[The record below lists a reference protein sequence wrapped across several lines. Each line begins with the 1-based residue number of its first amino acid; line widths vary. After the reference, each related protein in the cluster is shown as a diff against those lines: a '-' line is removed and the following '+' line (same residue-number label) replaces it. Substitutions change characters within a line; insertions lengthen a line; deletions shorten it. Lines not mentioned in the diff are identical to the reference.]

1 MSDSVPASSRAPD
14 SAGGAPTLPVTQPSR
29 SPFVATAI
37 AVVALLAVVIALAI
51 FVNPLVAFFVFAI
64 GLVLL
69 IVHIAMRPEGQLR
82 DAATD
87 TIPSSAR
94 VGRRRV
100 LVVADAP
107 LAGEEAAQRI
117 RETAGEDPQLD
128 VVAPV
133 LVSQAHF
140 ATSDRDAEMNEA
152 QRRLDA
158 SLAWARAHGFT
169 ATGTIG
175 SDDPETAMADA
186 LRRSGAEAILIV
198 HDGEDDPSRLEQ
210 RAFRRADEEL
220 AIPVVRVRV

>member
-1 MSDSVPASSRAPD
+1 MSVPA
-14 SAGGAPTLPVTQPSR
+14 TNPSR
-29 SPFVATAI
+29 SPFVATAVG
-37 AVVALLAVVIALAI
+37 VVALLLVVIALGI
-51 FVNPLVAFFVFAI
+51 FVNPLAAGLVLAI

-87 TIPSSAR
+87 TVPASER

-107 LAGEEAAQRI
+107 LSGEEPAEQI
-117 RETAGEDPQLD
+117 RRTSGEDPQLD

-140 ATSDRDAEMNEA
+140 AMSDRDAEMAEA
-152 QRRLDA
+152 RQRLDTT
-158 SLAWARAHGFT
+158 LAWAREHGFT

-186 LRRSGAEAILIV
+186 LRRSGAEAVLFV
-198 HDGEDDPSRLEQ
+198 SRGEDERTRLEE
-210 RAFRRADEEL
+210 RALRRADAEL
-220 AIPVVRVRV
+220 AIPVVHVTV

>member
-1 MSDSVPASSRAPD
+1 MSGFARMWPLGRGHSPNMSVPATR
-14 SAGGAPTLPVTQPSR
+14 PSR

-37 AVVALLAVVIALAI
+37 GVVVLLLAVIALGV
-51 FVNPLVAFFVFAI
+51 FVNPLAAGLLLAI

-87 TIPSSAR
+87 TVPASER

-107 LAGEEAAQRI
+107 LSGEEAAVRI
-117 RETAGEDPQLD
+117 RETGGEDPQLD

-140 ATSDRDAEMNEA
+140 AMSDRDAEMAEA
-152 QRRLDA
+152 QDRLDVT
-158 SLAWARAHGFT
+158 LARAREHGFT

-186 LRRSGAEAILIV
+186 LRRSGAEAVLFV
-198 HDGEDDPSRLEQ
+198 SRGEDERTRLED
-210 RAFRRADEEL
+210 RALRRADAEL
-220 AIPVVRVRV
+220 AIPVVHVEV

>member
-1 MSDSVPASSRAPD
+1 MWAAGRGHSVNMSVP
-14 SAGGAPTLPVTQPSR
+14 VTKASR

-37 AVVALLAVVIALAI
+37 GVAVLLLAVIALSI
-51 FVNPLVAFFVFAI
+51 FVSPLAGGLLFAI

-82 DAATD
+82 DAARETVPAS
-87 TIPSSAR
+87 TR

-107 LAGEEAAQRI
+107 LSGEEPAARI

-140 ATSDRDAEMNEA
+140 ATSDRDTEMAEA
-152 QRRLDA
+152 HRRLDA
-158 SLAWARAHGFT
+158 TLTWAHDHGFS

-186 LRRSGAEAILIV
+186 LRRSGAEAVLFV
-198 HDGEDDPSRLEQ
+198 SRGEDERTRLEE
-210 RAFRRADEEL
+210 RALRRADAEL
-220 AIPVVRVRV
+220 AIPVVHVTV

>member
-1 MSDSVPASSRAPD
+1 MSVPATR
-14 SAGGAPTLPVTQPSR
+14 PSR

-37 AVVALLAVVIALAI
+37 GVAMLLLAVIALGI
-51 FVNPLVAFFVFAI
+51 LVNPLAAGLLLAI

-69 IVHIAMRPEGQLR
+69 IVHIAIRPEGQLR

-87 TIPSSAR
+87 TLPSSER
-94 VGRRRV
+94 IGRRRV

-107 LAGEEAAQRI
+107 LAGEEPAARI

-133 LVSQAHF
+133 LVSQTHF
-140 ATSDRDAEMNEA
+140 AMSDRDREMAEA
-152 QRRLDA
+152 QERLDA
-158 SLAWARAHGFT
+158 TLAWAREHGFT

-186 LRRSGAEAILIV
+186 LRRSGAEAVLFV
-198 HDGEDDPSRLEQ
+198 SRGEDERTRLEE
-210 RAFRRADEEL
+210 RALRRADAEL
-220 AIPVVRVRV
+220 AIPVVHVQV

>member
-1 MSDSVPASSRAPD
+1 MSVPATR
-14 SAGGAPTLPVTQPSR
+14 PSR
-29 SPFVATAI
+29 SPLVATA
-37 AVVALLAVVIALAI
+37 AGVVVLLLAVIALGI
-51 FVNPLVAFFVFAI
+51 FVNPLAAGLLFAI

-69 IVHIAMRPEGQLR
+69 ILHIAIRPEGQLR

-87 TIPSSAR
+87 TVPASRR

-107 LAGEEAAQRI
+107 LSGNDPAERI
-117 RETAGEDPQLD
+117 RATAGEDPQLD

-140 ATSDRDAEMNEA
+140 AMSDRDAEMAEA
-152 QRRLDA
+152 HRRLEA
-158 SLAWARAHGFT
+158 TLAWAHDHGFT

-186 LRRSGAEAILIV
+186 LRRSGAEAVLFV
-198 HDGEDDPSRLEQ
+198 SRGEDERTRLEE
-210 RAFRRADEEL
+210 RALRRADAEL
-220 AIPVVRVRV
+220 AIPVVHVTV

>member
-1 MSDSVPASSRAPD
+1 MQAGEGITEDMSVPATR
-14 SAGGAPTLPVTQPSR
+14 PSR
-29 SPFVATAI
+29 SPFIATAI
-37 AVVALLAVVIALAI
+37 GVGVLLLVVIALSI
-51 FVNPLVAFFVFAI
+51 LVSPLAGGLLLAI
-64 GLVLL
+64 GLVLT

-82 DAATD
+82 DAARD
-87 TIPSSAR
+87 TVRSSER
-94 VGRRRV
+94 VGRKRV

-107 LAGEEAAQRI
+107 LSGEEPAARI

-140 ATSDRDAEMNEA
+140 AMSDRDREMADA

-158 SLAWARAHGFT
+158 TLAWAREHGFT

-186 LRRSGAEAILIV
+186 LRRSGAEAVLFV
-198 HDGEDDPSRLEQ
+198 SRGEEDRTRLED
-210 RAFRRADEEL
+210 RALRRADAEL
-220 AIPVVRVRV
+220 AIPVVHVTV

>member
-1 MSDSVPASSRAPD
+1 MRAGACGHDPNMSVPA
-14 SAGGAPTLPVTQPSR
+14 TKPSR
-29 SPFVATAI
+29 SPYFATAI
-37 AVVALLAVVIALAI
+37 GVAVLLLVVIALGV
-51 FVNPLVAFFVFAI
+51 FVNPLAAGLLFAI

-87 TIPSSAR
+87 TVPSSAR

-100 LVVADAP
+100 LVVADAA
-107 LAGEEAAQRI
+107 LVGEEPAQRI

-128 VVAPV
+128 VIAPV
-133 LVSQAHF
+133 LVSQVRF
-140 ATSDRDAEMNEA
+140 AMSDRDEEMAEA

-158 SLAWARAHGFT
+158 SLAWARDHGFT

-186 LRRSGAEAILIV
+186 LRRSGAEAVLFV
-198 HDGEDDPSRLEQ
+198 TRGEDERTRLED
-210 RAFRRADEEL
+210 RALRRADAEL
-220 AIPVVRVRV
+220 AIPVVHVQV

>member
-1 MSDSVPASSRAPD
+1 MRPAERGHSVNMSVPATR
-14 SAGGAPTLPVTQPSR
+14 PSR

-37 AVVALLAVVIALAI
+37 GVVVLLLAVIALAI
-51 FVNPLVAFFVFAI
+51 LVNPLAAGLLFAI

-69 IVHIAMRPEGQLR
+69 IVHLAMRPEGQLR

-87 TIPSSAR
+87 TVPASERI
-94 VGRRRV
+94 GRRRV

-107 LAGEEAAQRI
+107 LSGEEPAQRI

-133 LVSQAHF
+133 LVSQTHF
-140 ATSDRDAEMNEA
+140 AMSDRDREMAEA
-152 QRRLDA
+152 QERLNA
-158 SLAWARAHGFT
+158 TLAWAREHGFT

-186 LRRSGAEAILIV
+186 LRRSGAEAVLFV
-198 HDGEDDPSRLEQ
+198 SRGEDERTRLEE
-210 RAFRRADEEL
+210 RALRRADAEL
-220 AIPVVRVRV
+220 AIPVVHVQV

>member
-1 MSDSVPASSRAPD
+1 MSVPATR
-14 SAGGAPTLPVTQPSR
+14 PSR

-37 AVVALLAVVIALAI
+37 GVVVLLLVVIALAI
-51 FVNPLVAFFVFAI
+51 FVNPLAAGLVFAI

-69 IVHIAMRPEGQLR
+69 IVHLAMRPEGQLR
-82 DAATD
+82 DAAQD
-87 TIPSSAR
+87 TVPSSAR

-107 LAGEEAAQRI
+107 LSGEEPATRI
-117 RETAGEDPQLD
+117 RETAGENPQLD

-140 ATSDRDAEMNEA
+140 ATSDRDAEMADA

-158 SLAWARAHGFT
+158 TLTWAREHGFT

-186 LRRSGAEAILIV
+186 LRRSGAEAILFV
-198 HDGEDDPSRLEQ
+198 SRGEDDRTRLEE
-210 RAFRRADEEL
+210 RALRRADAEL
-220 AIPVVRVRV
+220 AIPVVHVTV

>member
-1 MSDSVPASSRAPD
+1 MPDSVPASRHAPA

-37 AVVALLAVVIALAI
+37 SVVALLAVVIVLAI

-87 TIPSSAR
+87 TVPSSAR
-94 VGRRRV
+94 VGRKRV

-107 LAGEEAAQRI
+107 LAGEEPAQRI

-140 ATSDRDAEMNEA
+140 ATSDRDAEMDEA

-158 SLAWARAHGFT
+158 SLAWAREHGFT

-198 HDGEDDPSRLEQ
+198 HHDGGESRLEQ
-210 RAFRRADEEL
+210 RAFRRADADL

>member
-1 MSDSVPASSRAPD
+1 VRDGEGINPSMSVPATR
-14 SAGGAPTLPVTQPSR
+14 PSR
-29 SPFVATAI
+29 SPFVATATG
-37 AVVALLAVVIALAI
+37 VVVLLLVVIALGI
-51 FVNPLVAFFVFAI
+51 FVNPLAAGLVLAI

-87 TIPSSAR
+87 TVPSSER
-94 VGRRRV
+94 IGRRRV

-107 LAGEEAAQRI
+107 LSGEEPAERI
-117 RETAGEDPQLD
+117 RQTAGENPQLD

-140 ATSDRDAEMNEA
+140 AMSDRDREMAEA
-152 QRRLDA
+152 QQRLDA
-158 SLAWARAHGFT
+158 TLTWAREHGFT

-186 LRRSGAEAILIV
+186 LRRSGAEAVLFV
-198 HDGEDDPSRLEQ
+198 SRGEDERTRLEE
-210 RAFRRADEEL
+210 RALRRADAEL
-220 AIPVVRVRV
+220 AIPVVHVTV

>member
-1 MSDSVPASSRAPD
+1 MSVPATR
-14 SAGGAPTLPVTQPSR
+14 PSR

-37 AVVALLAVVIALAI
+37 GVVVLLLVVIALAI
-51 FVNPLVAFFVFAI
+51 FVNPLAAGLVLAI

-69 IVHIAMRPEGQLR
+69 IVHLAMRPEGQLR

-87 TIPSSAR
+87 TVPSSRR

-107 LAGEEAAQRI
+107 LSGEEPAARI
-117 RETAGEDPQLD
+117 REAGGENPQLD

-140 ATSDRDAEMNEA
+140 AMSDRDREMAEA
-152 QRRLDA
+152 QQRLDA
-158 SLAWARAHGFT
+158 TLTWAREHGFT

-186 LRRSGAEAILIV
+186 LRRSGAEAVLFV
-198 HDGEDDPSRLEQ
+198 SRGEDDRTRLEE
-210 RAFRRADEEL
+210 RALRRADAEL
-220 AIPVVRVRV
+220 AIPVVHVTV